1 MSWNVDQIRTEDVWE
16 FRLEAK
22 RLVRG
27 LKTKHLRELVDKVL
41 EYTEDVDL
49 CAILADLAFS
59 SEKRFL
65 DILLEY
71 FDELYLDEQKTR
83 KLCQQVD
90 IEKILYLC
98 ETYIPRLEELLA
110 SVKDKI
116 ESKINY
122 TRITKDIYNEFI
134 AIYKTLEA
142 ESDSYALINDTPW
155 YVDEFS
161 SLVLDMSFTDHLANE
176 VERGV
181 HEWNPVWE
189 DKIPKWIE
197 WLKSISENIG

>member
-116 ESKINY
+116 G
-122 TRITKDIYNEFI
+122 
-134 AIYKTLEA
+134 
-142 ESDSYALINDTPW
+142 
-155 YVDEFS
+155 S
-161 SLVLDMSFTDHLANE
+161 SLY
-176 VERGV
+176 
-181 HEWNPVWE
+181 
-189 DKIPKWIE
+189 
-197 WLKSISENIG
+197 